1 MFSRIANNTL
11 KILGKTLQRALERP
25 MSILYGICFP
35 FFPCLFPCHRLQLAK
50 FSRCKHREE
59 ELLLLSKA
67 LYFPFIILNNI

>member
-11 KILGKTLQRALERP
+11 KILGKTLQHALERP

-35 FFPCLFPCHRLQLAK
+35 FFPCLFPCHGLQLAK
-50 FSRCKHREE
+50 CSRCKHREE
-59 ELLLLSKA
+59 KLLLLSKA

>member
-11 KILGKTLQRALERP
+11 KILGKTLQNALERP

-50 FSRCKHREE
+50 FSRCKHSEE
-59 ELLLLSKA
+59 KLLLLSKA

>member
-11 KILGKTLQRALERP
+11 KILGKTLQHALERP

-50 FSRCKHREE
+50 FSRYKHREE
-59 ELLLLSKA
+59 KLLLQSKA